1 MRSLPLKLAAGSD
14 LHLSLEKIAQQDGIQ
29 GFILGVVGNLSRAC
43 FQCPGQPE
51 PTILEGELEVI
62 SLNGTLSPEAV
73 HLHLSLS
80 DGACQVWGGHL
91 EPGTLVQKSVDLLVG
106 VLEESQGTKPEQATA
121 AAPRIEI
128 AVLPGCPWSAR
139 AVRMLRTLNLP
150 HTVTT
155 VNDDN
160 GFLQIQT
167 RSEMTSFPQVF
178 IDGAVVGGYDELAAM
193 HAAGDLETLR

>member
-1 MRSLPLKLAAGSD
+1 MRSLPLKLAPGSD

-73 HLHLSLS
+73 PLHLSLS

-106 VLEESQGTKPEQATA
+106 VLEESPGTQPEKEAAQA
-121 AAPRIEI
+121 
-128 AVLPGCPWSAR
+128 
-139 AVRMLRTLNLP
+139 
-150 HTVTT
+150 
-155 VNDDN
+155 
-160 GFLQIQT
+160 
-167 RSEMTSFPQVF
+167 
-178 IDGAVVGGYDELAAM
+178 
-193 HAAGDLETLR
+193 

>member
-106 VLEESQGTKPEQATA
+106 VLEESPGTQPEQAAA

>member
-1 MRSLPLKLAAGSD
+1 MRSLPLQLAPGSD
-14 LHLSLEKIAQQDGIQ
+14 LRLSLESLARQDGIR
-29 GFILGVVGNLSRAC
+29 GFILGVVGNLSRAS

-62 SLNGTLSPEAV
+62 SLNGTISPEAV

-91 EPGTLVQKSVDLLVG
+91 EPGTLVRKSVDLLVG
-106 VLEESQGTKPEQATA
+106 VLEQSPKTQPERAAAT
-121 AAPRIEI
+121 APRIEI

-139 AVRMLRTLNLP
+139 ALRMLRTLDLA

-155 VNDDN
+155 VKDDDD
-160 GFLQIQT
+160 FRHLRT
-167 RSEMTSFPQVF
+167 RSDMTTFPQVF
-178 IDGAVVGGYDELAAM
+178 IDGSVVGGYDKLAAM
-193 HAAGDLETLR
+193 HAAGDLEALR

>member
-1 MRSLPLKLAAGSD
+1 MRSLPLKLAPGSD
-14 LHLSLEKIAQQDGIQ
+14 LHLSLEKIAKQDGIQ

-106 VLEESQGTKPEQATA
+106 VLEESPGTQPEQAAA

-160 GFLQIQT
+160 GFLQIKT
-167 RSEMTSFPQVF
+167 RSDMTSFPQVF
-178 IDGAVVGGYDELAAM
+178 IDGAVVGGYDVLAAL